1 MPEGYRRAGVFAN
14 TEEGHAARVHEL
26 LGWMD
31 ANMFV
36 LESETA
42 AALARKDALIS
53 WFRHSLLTDPYF
65 MFRPLFRIVI
75 SAEGSCNVL
84 CASAEGIEA
93 DDIVMIG
100 DFVNYKACTTDEID
114 RVSKI
119 VVTTMQNVGLSD
131 SFLFNDGENEVED
144 VFRAILILMHELCKG
159 EASPIHAYLATWPR
173 PDACADMP
181 LYWTDADLNQL
192 AGTLSQFMI
201 QTAVK
206 EVRDISEI
214 LKRELGGHL
223 DFAGAG
229 FDSLGALFKYV
240 VCNFQSRAFEGL
252 SLSPVEVFNGTPE
265 GYNTCKMQTN
275 MVQNY
280 TGWRKVS
287 TVLSTRAL
295 AEGEEMCLDYGE
307 HGTHALF
314 AKYGFVFGQHEKG
327 VAAGNSFDEAAV
339 WFLPLLRRMTP
350 AQRRACSHMLP
361 SSEAEL
367 PLLHCQVALK
377 PEPDQPEAQDAGM
390 LRQLAVISCVEDSE
404 VLGRLAREWRLKANV
419 GNFAVGMAMLRTV
432 ADSIMAFATTQEED
446 LATIARA
453 CAPEGAGGSQPSR
466 KQTLCARVR
475 LAERNVLY
483 TWLVRVRDTWGLEE
497 EAVAQLWRDAGL
509 GQQAGAAGQC
519 VVCGWGIKVLK
530 CGQCKGVA
538 YCSRQCQK
546 KHWPK
551 HKLQCQAAARGR

>member
-1 MPEGYRRAGVFAN
+1 MLLDSGMVRIPTSFSVVSTAGAAVLLSVTESDKGNLAQSPTSNIFVCLYRAGVFAN

-144 VFRAILILMHELCKG
+144 GFRAILILMHELCKG

-240 VCNFQSRAFEGL
+240 VCNFQSR
-252 SLSPVEVFNGTPE
+252 
-265 GYNTCKMQTN
+265 
-275 MVQNY
+275 
-280 TGWRKVS
+280 
-287 TVLSTRAL
+287 
-295 AEGEEMCLDYGE
+295 CL
-307 HGTHALF
+307 
-314 AKYGFVFGQHEKG
+314 
-327 VAAGNSFDEAAV
+327 
-339 WFLPLLRRMTP
+339 FL
-350 AQRRACSHMLP
+350 
-361 SSEAEL
+361 SSESGL
-367 PLLHCQVALK
+367 PIPPFLLHSPCTPPSPSFFPLYSPLFPSPAPSLLSFFPVFSGFPPL
-377 PEPDQPEAQDAGM
+377 PPSPS
-390 LRQLAVISCVEDSE
+390 I
-404 VLGRLAREWRLKANV
+404 LG
-419 GNFAVGMAMLRTV
+419 
-432 ADSIMAFATTQEED
+432 
-446 LATIARA
+446 
-453 CAPEGAGGSQPSR
+453 
-466 KQTLCARVR
+466 VR
-475 LAERNVLY
+475 Y
-483 TWLVRVRDTWGLEE
+483 
-497 EAVAQLWRDAGL
+497 
-509 GQQAGAAGQC
+509 
-519 VVCGWGIKVLK
+519 
-530 CGQCKGVA
+530 
-538 YCSRQCQK
+538 
-546 KHWPK
+546 
-551 HKLQCQAAARGR
+551 